1 MARIKNLEFGL
12 SVTPGIPK
20 PGESSTP
27 EKKHSFEPPGKKE
40 SNKTVFFLIAVLLIF
55 IVIGVSLLI
64 FIFMGKIIPPS
75 PPTSNL
81 TNVTANITTNG
92 TVTGGCDDQC
102 MLLLAQNT
110 SSSSYCDVIN
120 DSSLKSQCYLALAN
134 VSLSSCLKTT
144 GSNLLDCVT
153 NHAVRNSDIGI
164 CTNLEGADN
173 LACMVAVN
181 PCYAKN
187 VTERQLCLAIS
198 KNDDSLCAGD
208 EECIIDFIKTTGDE
222 SACDSI
228 ANTVKK
234 YACIS
239 IALKKD
245 KCINLTL
252 QSQKDLCY
260 QIYAVETDDEA
271 TCNDIT
277 PNSIY
282 ALDCFSFFAIN
293 RSQYSIC
300 DSLTLNNRWACYSNF
315 SIGTKLTSGCQAI
328 DTLAYTSRFRCF
340 YGYAKLYGDPSACD
354 LIGDVSQT
362 LTCYVGAIMNN
373 TALDYTNCANIVK
386 EQWKNKCYS
395 QSAQNKNDSSIC
407 NYIETENE
415 REGCK
420 NLLS

>member
-1 MARIKNLEFGL
+1 MASIKKLEFGP
-12 SVTPGIPK
+12 SVTRGIPK
-20 PGESSTP
+20 PGESLSP
-27 EKKHSFEPPGKKE
+27 DKKHSFEPSEKKE
-40 SNKTVFFLIAVLLIF
+40 SNKKVFFLIAVLLVF
-55 IVIGVSLLI
+55 IVAGVGLLI
-64 FIFMGKIIPPS
+64 FIFMGMIVPPP

-81 TNVTANITTNG
+81 TNVTANETNA

-110 SSSSYCDVIN
+110 SSSSYCDLIN
-120 DSSLKSQCYLALAN
+120 NSSLKSQCYLALAN

-153 NHAVRNSDIGI
+153 NHALINSDIGI
-164 CTNLEGADN
+164 CSNLMGADN

-187 VTERQLCLAIS
+187 GTEKRLCLAIS
-198 KNDDSLCAGD
+198 KNDYSLCAD
-208 EECIIDFIKTTGDE
+208 DTDCEMDYIKKTGNE
-222 SACDSI
+222 SACESI
-228 ANTVKK
+228 TETVKK

-239 IALKKD
+239 IAMEKD
-245 KCINLTL
+245 KCYDLTL

-260 QIYAVETDDEA
+260 QIYATETDDEVA
-271 TCNDIT
+271 CTAIT

-315 SIGTKLTSGCQAI
+315 SIGTKLTSGCNAI
-328 DTLAYTSRFRCF
+328 DKLASTSRFRCF
-340 YGYAKLYGDPSACD
+340 YDFAKLYGDPSACD

-373 TALDYTNCANIVK
+373 TALDYTKCANVVR
-386 EQWKNKCYS
+386 EEWKNKCYS
-395 QSAQNKNDSSIC
+395 QSAKIKNDSSIC
-407 NYIETENE
+407 SYIETESE
-415 REGCK
+415 REHCK
-420 NLLS
+420 LFS